1 MDLNASKLRGGAVR
15 AYVAT
20 ITSLKPK
27 RDRCG
32 GCFDGC
38 EMVVGF
44 FTENFHDSPNDS
56 KRFTYSIADVL
67 RSVVMNASDPG
78 KY

>member
-1 MDLNASKLRGGAVR
+1 MTLQ
-15 AYVAT
+15 T
-20 ITSLKPK
+20 IQ
-27 RDRCG
+27 
-32 GCFDGC
+32 
-38 EMVVGF
+38 
-44 FTENFHDSPNDS
+44 NDS